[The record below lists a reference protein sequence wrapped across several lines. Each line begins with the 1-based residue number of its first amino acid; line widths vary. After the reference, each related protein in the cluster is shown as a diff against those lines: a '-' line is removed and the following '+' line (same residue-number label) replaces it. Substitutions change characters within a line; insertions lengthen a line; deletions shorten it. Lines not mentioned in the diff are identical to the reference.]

1 MALEVSMHFIST
13 NEVLEPGEKV
23 VWARNKGTNFWVVF
37 FGFIVIIGSPLLIF
51 NALQYVDLIFVT
63 PLIILSTIGVF
74 LILRE
79 FLRGKLT
86 KYYLTNKRI
95 IEVRKGRI
103 IQEFSLERFEGKPLN
118 LFFEKRITHRLNQQ
132 PIYTIRIYDPQ
143 SGDALIDFKD
153 LDGLS
158 AMALEKIGQTNRCSY
173 CGLTNTAINTQCYYC
188 GGPL

>member
-1 MALEVSMHFIST
+1 MAFEFTMRFFPPNEGLE
-13 NEVLEPGEKV
+13 LGEKV
-23 VWARNKGTNFWVVF
+23 IWARKKGVNFWVVF
-37 FGFIVIIGSPLLIF
+37 FGFIVIIGSPLVIF
-51 NALQYVDLIFVT
+51 NTFQFVDLSFGV
-63 PLIILSTIGVF
+63 LLLLLSTTGVF

-79 FLRGKLT
+79 FLRGKRT

-95 IEVRKGRI
+95 LEVRKGDI

-118 LFFEKRITHRLNQQ
+118 QFFEKRITHRVNKQ

-153 LDGLS
+153 LDGTS
-158 AMALEKIGQTNRCSY
+158 TTALEKIGQTIRCSY
-173 CGLTNTAINTQCYYC
+173 CNTKNTSISTQCHYC

>member
-1 MALEVSMHFIST
+1 MRLIPT
-13 NEVLEPGEKV
+13 NVGLEPGEKV
-23 VWARNKGTNFWVVF
+23 IWARKKGTNFWVVF

-51 NALQYVDLIFVT
+51 NAFQYVDLAFVA

-79 FLRGKLT
+79 FFRGKLT

-95 IEVRKGRI
+95 LEVRKGRI
-103 IQEFSLERFEGKPLN
+103 IQEFSLGRFEGKPLN
-118 LFFEKRITHRLNQQ
+118 QFFEKRITHRVNQQ

-143 SGDALIDFKD
+143 SGNVLIDFKD
-153 LDGLS
+153 LDGTS
-158 AMALEKIGQTNRCSY
+158 IRALEKIGQTIRCSY
-173 CGLTNTAINTQCYYC
+173 CDSKNTAVSTQCYYC